1 MENKFNQL
9 TTEAIMY
16 KRYEIQTINSE
27 TDGRNYR
34 ITDKHNDNRIA
45 TCYDKEHA
53 AIICKAL
60 NYYENRNQLTT
71 EAT

>member
-1 MENKFNQL
+1 
-9 TTEAIMY
+9 MY
-16 KRYEIQTINSE
+16 ERYEIQTINSE
-27 TDGRNYR
+27 TDGLNYR
-34 ITDKHNDNRIA
+34 VTDKHNDDRIA